1 MVHYGKEPTGELLI
15 RLSPDEVN
23 EVYQMLLSAQLP
35 QRRAFYGLKAYIEEN
50 FREQIE
56 NQ

>member
-15 RLSPDEVN
+15 RLSPDEVK

-35 QRRAFYGLKAYIEEN
+35 QRRAFYGLKQYIEEN